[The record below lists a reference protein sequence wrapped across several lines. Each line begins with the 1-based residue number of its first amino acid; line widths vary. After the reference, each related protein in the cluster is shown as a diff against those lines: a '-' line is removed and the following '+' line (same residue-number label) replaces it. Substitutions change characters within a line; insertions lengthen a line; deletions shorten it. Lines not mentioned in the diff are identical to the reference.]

1 MQIVEEEF
9 YHIHRKNYHQN
20 LWQIGNSLETPKD
33 DFNYFFESM
42 LTKPHQKVFDNFK
55 EFDLINYL
63 NNHIDDLLKFNNG
76 KGLKEL
82 KDNKPEMQGFNSHIL
97 CLLKQTFHSL
107 AQSRGM
113 LREIIFE
120 DYRLKHF
127 SDLPSRQRCFWLSDK
142 EDIERWWTE
151 FNDNDKKTI
160 FKVNATGKLF
170 RADGSLIQ
178 MDIFN
183 FTDFYGLAENYWQQ
197 QFHDHNDKIQKE
209 VIFEGELKI
218 LSEYSHPSEIL
229 KKNSQ

>member
-1 MQIVEEEF
+1 MQVVDEEF

-33 DFNYFFESM
+33 NFNYFFESM

-55 EFDLINYL
+55 EFGLIDYL
-63 NNHIDDLLKFNNG
+63 NNHIHGFLKFNNS

-82 KDNKPEMQGFNSHIL
+82 KDNNPEIQGFNSHIL
-97 CLLKQTFHSL
+97 GLLKQTFHSL

-142 EDIERWWTE
+142 EDLEKWWTE
-151 FNDNDKKTI
+151 FNDNDNKII
-160 FKVNATGKLF
+160 FKVNVTGKLF
-170 RADGSLIQ
+170 RTDGSLIQ
-178 MDIFN
+178 IDISKFTEFFDLAKEYWYLQFN
-183 FTDFYGLAENYWQQ
+183 HQ
-197 QFHDHNDKIQKE
+197 NDKIQKE
-209 VIFEGELKI
+209 VIFEGKLKI
-218 LSEYSHPSEIL
+218 LSEYSRPSEI
-229 KKNSQ
+229 